1 MPEYEHVT
9 VEFVDTVG
17 RIVMDRP
24 GKNNAMDARMAGE
37 IRDAAV
43 KLVEDDDLRCI
54 VLTGT
59 GGTFNTGADLTTL
72 SGDGS
77 DGARLR
83 GIAGRLHAAV
93 SELARAPKPVVTG
106 VNGVAAGGGMG
117 PALCGD
123 IVLVSETARFEFAY
137 PRIGLSADGA
147 STYFLPR
154 LVGLRKAQ
162 EIALRDEPVL
172 AGEAVEI
179 GLATETV
186 PDDEF
191 DDRLAA
197 SATSLAEGPT
207 RAYAVTRQLLRES
220 FERGLDEQMAVE
232 ANELANLTR
241 TGDYT
246 RGIEAFRGDEAA
258 EFEGK

>member
-1 MPEYEHVT
+1 MPEYEHVA
-9 VEFVDTVG
+9 VERGDAVG

-37 IRDAAV
+37 IRDAAIE
-43 KLVEDDDLRCI
+43 LVEDDDLRCI

-59 GGTFNTGADLTTL
+59 GATFNTGADLTTL
-72 SGDGS
+72 SGDES

-106 VNGVAAGGGMG
+106 VNGVVAGGGIG
-117 PALCGD
+117 LALCGD
-123 IVLVSETARFEFAY
+123 VVLAAESARFEFAY

-154 LVGLRKAQ
+154 LVGLRRAQ
-162 EIALRDEPVL
+162 EIALRDEPVP
-172 AGEAVEI
+172 AEEAVEI
-179 GLATETV
+179 GLATEAV

-191 DDRLAA
+191 DDRLAEEA
-197 SATSLAEGPT
+197 ASLAEGPT
-207 RAYAVTRQLLRES
+207 RAYAVTRRLLRES

-232 ANELANLTR
+232 ADELAGLTA
-241 TGDYT
+241 TADYA
-246 RGIEAFRGDEAA
+246 RGIEAFLGDEAA
-258 EFEGK
+258 EFEGE